1 MILNPHKRRRKF
13 PKPSTHRKSSF
24 VGATALLLA
33 FYTALILGSSCV
45 HADVNP
51 ETPSHVSWSVAGHTA
66 DDHADESL
74 CRSVHEHALR
84 AVAVSDHSEI
94 VSVSPALLFAAHNMP
109 TLNDVT
115 SDAFRPPGSGF
126 SHPHSSFQLSTVL
139 RI

>member
-1 MILNPHKRRRKF
+1 MISNRHMRRRKLF
-13 PKPSTHRKSSF
+13 PHRKSSF
-24 VGATALLLA
+24 VGAAALFLT

-45 HADVNP
+45 HADLNP
-51 ETPSHVSWSVAGHTA
+51 TNSPLLSSSVAGDPA

-94 VSVSPALLFAAHNMP
+94 VGVSPPLLFAAHNVP
-109 TLNDVT
+109 ALNDGT
-115 SDAFRPPGSGF
+115 CDAFRPPGSGF
-126 SHPHSSFQLSTVL
+126 PYLHSSQLSTVL